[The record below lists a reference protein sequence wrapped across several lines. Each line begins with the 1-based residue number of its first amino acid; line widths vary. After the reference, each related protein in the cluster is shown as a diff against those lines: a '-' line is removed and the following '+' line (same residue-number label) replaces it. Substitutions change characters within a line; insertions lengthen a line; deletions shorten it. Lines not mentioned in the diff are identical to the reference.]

1 MLRLELIIIIM
12 PCAMLLARNR
22 PWERLHFNIWRMM
35 VHLLVDALIAVNA
48 WRNVFLAPWWR
59 HILLYHVD
67 IINADGAMRAMMTF
81 ILDLLTAS
89 LIAIIVEEDVPS
101 HVAMCFTTLGIG
113 LIVTMWA

>member
-1 MLRLELIIIIM
+1 
-12 PCAMLLARNR
+12 
-22 PWERLHFNIWRMM
+22 M
-35 VHLLVDALIAVNA
+35 VHLLMYARIAVNA
-48 WRNVFLAPWWR
+48 WRNMFLAPWWR
-59 HILLYHVD
+59 HILMDHVN
-67 IINADGAMRAMMTF
+67 ITNVDGAMRTMLTF